1 MKNIGLLA
9 AIFHLLLFTYIYF
22 TSRSNLS
29 IEDFTLCRAFQYSEK
44 IGSIVLIIITT
55 TLLLKFLKDNGY
67 LDNNTLKCLFAII
80 FLIWLIFLTEH
91 DNHRIFAF
99 IGFVVIM
106 LIPYVICFQNTS
118 IYLYEMTNICSFFVI
133 FSCVLSLCEYFSENH
148 EYFRFLFSCM
158 EIVIV
163 MLYFLFLLTMSSV

>member
-1 MKNIGLLA
+1 MKNIGILA
-9 AIFHLLLFTYIYF
+9 AIFHLLLFTYIYY
-22 TSRSNLS
+22 TSKSNLTV
-29 IEDFTLCRAFQYSEK
+29 EDFTLSSAFQYSEK
-44 IGSIVLIIITT
+44 IGSTILIIITT
-55 TLLLKFLKDNGY
+55 TLLLKFLKDGGY
-67 LDNNTLKCLFAII
+67 FDNNILKCLFAII

-99 IGFVVIM
+99 IGLVTIIS
-106 LIPYVICFQNTS
+106 IPYAICFQTTS
-118 IYLYEMTNICSFFVI
+118 IYLYEMTNVCSFFVI

-163 MLYFLFLLTMSSV
+163 ISYFLFLLTMSSI